1 MKHLILAAVAAFA
14 LAGAASAQDA
24 ALGTWQTEVDDGA
37 FAYVT
42 MDQCG
47 PAVCGTIARTFNTEG
62 EYASPN
68 IGRQIVINMAPNGD
82 GSYNGQVW
90 RPSNDRIY
98 VGKMDVEG
106 NALRLR
112 GCVAGGLICA
122 SQNWVRVE

>member
-1 MKHLILAAVAAFA
+1 MRHPILAAAAAVAMT
-14 LAGAASAQDA
+14 GAAMAQDA

-42 MDQCG
+42 MEPCG
-47 PAVCGTIARTFNTEG
+47 AAVCGTIARTFNTEG

-82 GSYNGQVW
+82 GSYDGQVW